1 MNVRDIVRKAWQ
13 VTQVHLKKLIWY
25 GSVPAF
31 FSTVVSSVYLAY
43 QYNAFKHSVLFSEET
58 GVGLVKEIN
67 YAWELIASY
76 PKATIFL
83 IVLAAIIF
91 VGYTLTPP
99 TFRGTL
105 IHALM
110 KIKNYEPITGSFE
123 IGVRRFFPMFEFGVI
138 VGSFSII
145 TVFTE
150 SSFILRWWG
159 VNIFFIALPVLLFV
173 MAVGLIASF
182 LFTYSEYFIVLED
195 MKIIKAIKESVI
207 LVISNLRK
215 TFLVFLLMLL
225 IGVRIILNVILILFV
240 PMGVVFL
247 GAYFATIF
255 SHAIGL
261 VIIGIIALGILLVA
275 SYLMGLFNVFSTA
288 VWVFTYAELT
298 EKGKPVVHEGIAKK
312 PINEKIKKVK
322 DMLKDE
328 KLDADDIKKAV
339 DDLEKET
346 QKIINLS
353 EKNSAQGGS
362 EESVKKEE

>member
-1 MNVRDIVRKAWQ
+1 MNVRDVVRKAWQ
-13 VTQVHLKKLIWY
+13 ITQVHLKKLIWY

-31 FSTVVSSVYLAY
+31 FSTVVSSVYLTY
-43 QYNAFKHSVLFSEET
+43 QYYAFKSSALFT
-58 GVGLVKEIN
+58 GERTVNILDEIN
-67 YAWELIASY
+67 MAWGIISAY
-76 PKATIFL
+76 PKATIVL
-83 IVLAAIIF
+83 IVLAVLFFA
-91 VGYTLTPP
+91 GYTLTPP
-99 TFRGTL
+99 AFRGAL

-110 KIKNYEPITGSFE
+110 KIKNYEPITRSFE

-145 TVFTE
+145 TIFTE

-159 VNIFFIALPVLLFV
+159 VNIFFIVLPVLLFV

-215 TFLVFLLMLL
+215 TFLIFLLMLL

-247 GAYFATIF
+247 GAYFSAIF

-288 VWVFTYAELT
+288 VWVFTYAALT
-298 EKGKPVVHEGIAKK
+298 EKGKPVVHQGVAKK

-322 DMLKDE
+322 DMLDDE
-328 KLDADDIKKAV
+328 KINADDIKKAV

-346 QKIINLS
+346 KNIIALS
-353 EKNSAQGGS
+353 EKENIA
-362 EESVKKEE
+362 KKEE